1 MDDVSLLYH
10 RLTCLDRRR
19 ASVPMVARRLRHPLT
34 QPRSVGV
41 LYGVPGSLGGM
52 PGVQRRKK
60 LADLRRLLALGVT
73 SAILLA
79 ACSGSGSSTAPS
91 TAASE
96 APIDAPSVAA
106 PSAAASEA
114 PAASEPAANTD
125 YTACVAFDT
134 GGLGDKGFND
144 LAKKGL
150 EDAAALGY
158 TTFSA
163 EAQGST
169 DYEGNIQRLIDK
181 GCQTI
186 ITVGFLQGSATAKAT
201 LANPTIAFGQVDA
214 TWNSAGDDFTPGTAD
229 DPPPGVPVNFTG
241 LDYQVDQAAMLAG
254 YLAAGFS
261 KSGKVATYGGLAFPG
276 VTRFMDGYYAGVQY
290 YNQQKGTKVE
300 VLGWDG
306 SLPDPTTTG
315 TFVGG
320 SGGTDTW
327 NDPAK
332 GEQFAKTF
340 LDQGVDI
347 VHPVAGETGNGTIKA
362 MLAAN
367 KWAIGVDNDQ
377 AITLAE
383 YAGAILTSAQKA
395 IDVSV
400 LDVIKKTSAGD
411 LGGED
416 YSGTLA
422 NAGVLLSPYHDFD
435 AEIPAETK
443 AEIEALKAAI
453 VDGSVTVCSFLG
465 RGC

>member
-1 MDDVSLLYH
+1 LQVS
-10 RLTCLDRRR
+10 
-19 ASVPMVARRLRHPLT
+19 RRLI
-34 QPRSVGV
+34 
-41 LYGVPGSLGGM
+41 
-52 PGVQRRKK
+52 
-60 LADLRRLLALGVT
+60 ALGAA
-73 SAILLA
+73 SAILIA
-79 ACSGSGSSTAPS
+79 ACSGTGASPAPASQAASAPPASAEAPS
-91 TAASE
+91 AEAPSE
-96 APIDAPSVAA
+96 ATSAA
-106 PSAAASEA
+106 PSEA
-114 PAASEPAANTD
+114 INKD
-125 YTACVAFDT
+125 WKACVAFDT

-150 EDAAALGY
+150 DDAKALGFQ
-158 TTFSA
+158 TASA
-163 EAQGST
+163 EAQGAT
-169 DYEGNIQRLIDK
+169 DYEGNIQRLIDQ
-181 GCQTI
+181 GCKTI

-201 LANPTIAFGQVDA
+201 LANPDIAFGQVDA

-229 DPPPGVPVNFTG
+229 DPPPGVPANFTG

-254 YLAAGFS
+254 YLAASFS
-261 KSGKVATYGGLAFPG
+261 KSGKVGTYGGLAFPG
-276 VTRFMDGYYAGVQY
+276 VTRFMDGFYAGVQY
-290 YNQQKGTKVE
+290 HNQQKGTNVE
-300 VLGWDG
+300 VIGWDG
-306 SLPDPTTTG
+306 SQADPTTTG

-362 MLAAN
+362 MLAAG

-377 AITLAE
+377 AITLPD

-400 LDVIKKTSAGD
+400 LDVIKKTSSGD

-422 NAGVLLSPYHDFD
+422 NNGVLLAPFHEFD
-435 AEIPAETK
+435 SQISAETK
-443 AEIEALKAAI
+443 AELETLKAAI
-453 VDGSVTVCSFLG
+453 ADGSVTVCSFLG

>member
-1 MDDVSLLYH
+1 MRISS
-10 RLTCLDRRR
+10 R
-19 ASVPMVARRLRHPLT
+19 MVA
-34 QPRSVGV
+34 
-41 LYGVPGSLGGM
+41 LG
-52 PGVQRRKK
+52 
-60 LADLRRLLALGVT
+60 AT
-73 SAILLA
+73 SIIVLA
-79 ACSGSGSSTAPS
+79 ACSPAASTAPS
-91 TAASE
+91 IAA
-96 APIDAPSVAA
+96 ID
-106 PSAAASEA
+106 
-114 PAASEPAANTD
+114 
-125 YTACVAFDT
+125 YKACVAFDT

-150 EDAAALGY
+150 DDAAAAGY
-158 TTFSA
+158 QTASA

-169 DYEGNIQRLIDK
+169 DYEANIQRLIDE

-229 DPPPGVPVNFTG
+229 DPPPGVPANFTG

-254 YLAAGFS
+254 YLAASWS
-261 KSGKVATYGGLAFPG
+261 KSGKVGTYGGLAFPG

-290 YNQQKGTKVE
+290 YNKEKGKTVE
-300 VLGWDG
+300 VVGWDG

-320 SGGTDTW
+320 SGGNDTW

-362 MLAAN
+362 MLAAG

-377 AITLAE
+377 AITIPE
-383 YAGAILTSAQKA
+383 SAGAILTSAQKA

-400 LDVIKKTSAGD
+400 LDVIKKTAGGD

-422 NAGVLLSPYHDFD
+422 NNGVLLSPFHEFD
-435 AEIPAETK
+435 SQISAETK
-443 AEIEALKAAI
+443 AELDTLKAAI
-453 VDGSVTVCSFLG
+453 IDGSVTVCSFLG